1 MVNARRIVSAAK
13 AGLTLG
19 VCLLGLASSTRAI
32 STSDKPAAIL
42 VWPKIV
48 VDTSALIET
57 RPTDTIIQLGNA
69 LHNAGLKQ
77 AHCFYV
83 NANSH
88 CSETAAEPGKV
99 CRDASQCPLPGSV
112 CTGGGSA
119 GQPCDPTNVDACPGG
134 ACTALGHA
142 NCVAGWSEVD
152 FEVLVTHDQPLAWKA
167 SAGLKRGDFPINDA
181 GVCVG
186 GSSPG
191 RSCDPR
197 NSVPTCGTGT
207 CQALDSNA
215 GSGIPPV
222 AEDPFIG
229 TLKCIQY
236 DPKSNPPA
244 PDQGQTSPANPN
256 ELIGT
261 ASIEACSSI
270 DCDGGAVDV
279 ERYNATGVQFK
290 AADNSHPGEVH
301 LDGVQYQACPS
312 TLILDNIFD
321 NAPDPLSADPNP
333 ATVITDLTLVP
344 CGDDFLR
351 QDPGNATAQFLV
363 FNEFEQRLSTSR
375 SVDCFFE
382 RQLSLIDTST
392 SLRSIFSF
400 TVQGTLVG
408 QTRIRGVGSAPTG
421 HGLLGV
427 ARASIG
433 GVSGVAYNLQQGF
446 GNSGTDIITIP

>member
-1 MVNARRIVSAAK
+1 MVNARRIVSVAK

-19 VCLLGLASSTRAI
+19 VCLLGLASSTRAL

-48 VDTSALIET
+48 VDTNALIEPRT
-57 RPTDTIIQLGNA
+57 TDTIIQLGNA

-99 CRDASQCPLPGSV
+99 CRDASQCPLPGTV
-112 CTGGGSA
+112 CVGGSNA
-119 GQPCDPTNVDACPGG
+119 GQPCDPTNIDACPNG
-134 ACTALGHA
+134 ACVSPGNA

-167 SAGLKRGDFPINDA
+167 SAGLKRGEFPINA
-181 GVCVG
+181 SGVCVG
-186 GSSPG
+186 GSAPG
-191 RSCDPR
+191 GACDPR
-197 NSVPTCGTGT
+197 SSINTCGTGA
-207 CQALDSNA
+207 CQASDSNA

-222 AEDPFIG
+222 AEDPFVG

-244 PDQGQTSPANPN
+244 PDQGSTAN
-256 ELIGT
+256 ELIGS
-261 ASIEACSSI
+261 ASIEACSDTI
-270 DCDGGAVDV
+270 CDGGTVDV
-279 ERYNATGVQFK
+279 ERYNASGVQFNV
-290 AADNSHPGEVH
+290 ADNSHPGEVH
-301 LDGVQYQACPS
+301 LDGSQYQACPS

-321 NAPDPLSADPNP
+321 NAPDPLSAATDTVP
-333 ATVITDLTLVP
+333 TVITDLTLVP

-375 SVDCFFE
+375 KVDCFFE
-382 RQLSLIDTST
+382 RQLSLIDTSN

-400 TVQGTLVG
+400 SVQGTLVG
-408 QTRIRGVGSAPTG
+408 QTRIRGVGTAATG

-433 GVSGVAYNLQQGF
+433 GVAGVAYNLQQGT
-446 GNSGTDIITIP
+446 GKSGIDIITIP

>member
-19 VCLLGLASSTRAI
+19 VCLLGLASSTRAL

-57 RPTDTIIQLGNA
+57 RSTDTIIQLGNV

-88 CSETAAEPGKV
+88 CSETAVQPGKV
-99 CRDASQCPLPGSV
+99 CRDASDCPLAS
-112 CTGGGSA
+112 TAGG
-119 GQPCDPTNVDACPGG
+119 N
-134 ACTALGHA
+134 A

-152 FEVLVTHDQPLAWKA
+152 FEVLVTHDQPLAWRA
-167 SAGLKRGDFPINDA
+167 STGLKRGEFPINDA
-181 GVCVG
+181 GVCIG

-191 RSCDPR
+191 RACNPS
-197 NSVPTCGTGT
+197 SSIQICGTGT
-207 CQALDSNA
+207 CVKLDSND

-222 AEDPFIG
+222 GEDPFVG
-229 TLKCIQY
+229 SLKCIQF
-236 DPKSNPPA
+236 DPNLNPPA
-244 PDQGQTSPANPN
+244 PDQGTTGN
-256 ELIGT
+256 ELIGS
-261 ASIEACSSI
+261 ASIEACSNF

-290 AADNSHPGEVH
+290 AANSSHPGEVH
-301 LDGVQYQACPS
+301 LDNVQYNACPS
-312 TLILDNIFD
+312 TLVLDNVFD
-321 NAPDPLSADPNP
+321 NAPDPLSTDEAPP
-333 ATVITDLTLVP
+333 TVITDLTLVP

-351 QDPGNATAQFLV
+351 QEPGNATAQFLV

-375 SVDCFFE
+375 KVDCFFE
-382 RQLSLIDTST
+382 KQLSLIDTAT

-408 QTRIRGVGSAPTG
+408 QTLIRGVGSAATG

-427 ARASIG
+427 ARVSIG
-433 GVSGVAYNLQQGF
+433 GVSGAAYNLQQKRSD
-446 GNSGTDIITIP
+446 SGTDIITIP

>member
-1 MVNARRIVSAAK
+1 MVNAPRIVSAAK
-13 AGLTLG
+13 AGITLG
-19 VCLLGLASSTRAI
+19 ICLLGLASPTRAI

-48 VDTSALIET
+48 VDTSALIES
-57 RPTDTIIQLGNA
+57 RSTDTIIQLGNA

-83 NANSH
+83 DANSH
-88 CSETAAEPGKV
+88 CSETAAQPGKV
-99 CRDASQCPLPGSV
+99 CRDSSQCPLPGSV
-112 CTGGGSA
+112 CAGGSTP
-119 GQPCDPTNVDACPGG
+119 GVPCDPTNTDACPNG
-134 ACTALGHA
+134 ACISLGNA

-152 FEVLVTHDQPLAWKA
+152 FEVLVTHDQPLVWKA
-167 SAGLKRGDFPINDA
+167 SEGLQRGKFPLNDA

-191 RSCDPR
+191 GACDPR
-197 NSVPTCGTGT
+197 SSIPTCGTGT
-207 CQALDSNA
+207 CQAADSNA

-222 AEDPFIG
+222 AEDPFVG

-244 PDQGQTSPANPN
+244 PDQNPDPTVGANK
-256 ELIGT
+256 LMGT
-261 ASIEACSSI
+261 ASIEACSSLG
-270 DCDGGAVDV
+270 CSEGTVDV

-290 AADNSHPGEVH
+290 AVDNSHPGEVH

-321 NAPDPLSADPNP
+321 HAPDPLSTVDDPE
-333 ATVITDLTLVP
+333 VLTDLTLVP

-375 SVDCFFE
+375 KVDCFLE
-382 RQLSLIDTST
+382 RQLSLIDTSN
-392 SLRSIFSF
+392 SQRSIFSF
-400 TVQGTLVG
+400 SVQGTLVG
-408 QTRIRGVGSAPTG
+408 QTRIRGVGSAATG

-427 ARASIG
+427 ARSSIG
-433 GVSGVAYNLQQGF
+433 GVAGAAYNLQQGF
-446 GNSGTDIITIP
+446 GNSGIDIITIP

>member
-57 RPTDTIIQLGNA
+57 RSTDTIIQLGNA

-88 CSETAAEPGKV
+88 CSETAAQPGKV
-99 CRDASQCPLPGSV
+99 CRDASQCPLPGGV
-112 CTGGGSA
+112 CAGGPSPGQICDPSSTVNTCGTGGTCIS
-119 GQPCDPTNVDACPGG
+119 Q
-134 ACTALGHA
+134 GHA

-152 FEVLVTHDQPLAWKA
+152 FEVLVTHDQPLAWSA
-167 SAGLKRGDFPINDA
+167 STGLKRGEFPLNDA
-181 GVCVG
+181 GVCTG

-191 RSCDPR
+191 RPCNPS
-197 NSVPTCGTGT
+197 SSIPTCGTGT
-207 CQALDSNA
+207 CNKLDSNA

-222 AEDPFIG
+222 AEDPFVG

-244 PDQGQTSPANPN
+244 PDQGATAN
-256 ELIGT
+256 ELIGS
-261 ASIEACSSI
+261 ASIEACSNL
-270 DCDGGAVDV
+270 DCESGEVDV
-279 ERYNATGVQFK
+279 ERYNAVGVLFK
-290 AADNSHPGEVH
+290 AVDNTHPGEVR
-301 LDGVQYQACPS
+301 LDGIQYQACPS

-321 NAPDPLSADPNP
+321 HAPDPLSTAATVP
-333 ATVITDLTLVP
+333 TVITDLTLVP

-375 SVDCFFE
+375 KVDCFLE
-382 RQLSLIDTST
+382 RQLSLIDTSN

-400 TVQGTLVG
+400 SVQGTLVG
-408 QTRIRGVGSAPTG
+408 QTRIRGVGSAATG

-427 ARASIG
+427 ARSSIG
-433 GVSGVAYNLQQGF
+433 GVAGAAYNLQQGF

>member
-19 VCLLGLASSTRAI
+19 VCLLGLASTTRAL

-48 VDTSALIET
+48 VDTSPLT
-57 RPTDTIIQLGNA
+57 GGPTDTIIQLGNA

-88 CSETAAEPGKV
+88 CSETAAQPGKV
-99 CRDASQCPLPGSV
+99 CRDASQCPL
-112 CTGGGSA
+112 A
-119 GQPCDPTNVDACPGG
+119 GG
-134 ACTALGHA
+134 AGNA

-152 FEVLVTHDQPLAWKA
+152 FEVLVTHDQPLAWRA
-167 SAGLKRGDFPINDA
+167 STGLKRGEFPINDA
-181 GVCVG
+181 GVCMG

-191 RSCDPR
+191 RSCDP
-197 NSVPTCGTGT
+197 SSSTQICGTGT
-207 CQALDSNA
+207 CVKLDSNA

-222 AEDPFIG
+222 GEDPFVG
-229 TLKCIQY
+229 SLKCIQF
-236 DPKSNPPA
+236 DPNLNPPA
-244 PDQGQTSPANPN
+244 PDQGSTGN
-256 ELIGT
+256 ELIGS
-261 ASIEACSSI
+261 ASIEACSNS
-270 DCDGGAVDV
+270 DCDEGAVDV
-279 ERYNATGVQFK
+279 ERYNATGFLFK
-290 AADNSHPGEVH
+290 AAVATHPGEVR
-301 LDGVQYQACPS
+301 LDNTQYNACPS

-321 NAPDPLSADPNP
+321 NAPDPLSASGD
-333 ATVITDLTLVP
+333 TVLTDLTLVP

-351 QDPGNATAQFLV
+351 QKPGNATAQFLV

-375 SVDCFFE
+375 KVDCFFE
-382 RQLSLIDTST
+382 RQLSLIDTAN

-400 TVQGTLVG
+400 SVQGTLVG
-408 QTRIRGVGSAPTG
+408 QTLIHGVGSAPTG

-433 GVSGVAYNLQQGF
+433 GVAGAAYNLQQKRTD
-446 GNSGTDIITIP
+446 SGTDIITIP